1 MKKNK
6 TKIKLKYFLID
17 VDGVMTDGKLYYTKE
32 GKVMKVFGPDDSDAL
47 SILKNFIKIIFISGD
62 KRGFEISKKRIVD
75 DMGFPLEQVSTIKR
89 MEYIKKIADPFE
101 IIYMGDGI
109 FDHYVFQEV
118 GYSICPSDGFYFT
131 KKRANFVTKATG
143 GNRAVAE
150 ACLHILEKFFGPYDH
165 NKPPKK
171 FQANVGWKA

>member
-6 TKIKLKYFLID
+6 TKIKPKYFLID

-32 GKVMKVFGPDDSDAL
+32 GKIMKVFGPDDSDAL
-47 SILKNFIKIIFISGD
+47 NILENFIKIIFISGD

-75 DMGFPLEQVSTIKR
+75 DMGFSLEQVSTVKR
-89 MEYIKKIADPFE
+89 MEYIKKIADPSE

-118 GYSICPSDGFYFT
+118 GYSICPYDGFYLT

-165 NKPPKK
+165 NKPLKK
-171 FQANVGWKA
+171 FQASIGWKA